1 MVGGVPANWANIL
14 SSRSNNW
21 KKLKAT
27 LYYCNRNLDKTWFQK
42 LLAWWTIHSVSLKVH
57 VLVHVLFKH
66 CCALARTVD
75 DLFFD
80 LIWLGGS
87 ICEPL
92 MQTTTAGRV
101 MLIHQLVLK
110 GDLKE
115 LKKEIARDIGQ
126 FMINMIVQF
135 TNCTLIIYMK
145 WFILWIALSSLW
157 KTGCKI
163 TMYIHVCIYRDIIS
177 ETNLCIF

>member
-1 MVGGVPANWANIL
+1 
-14 SSRSNNW
+14 
-21 KKLKAT
+21 
-27 LYYCNRNLDKTWFQK
+27 
-42 LLAWWTIHSVSLKVH
+42 
-57 VLVHVLFKH
+57 
-66 CCALARTVD
+66 
-75 DLFFD
+75 
-80 LIWLGGS
+80 
-87 ICEPL
+87 

-145 WFILWIALSSLW
+145 
-157 KTGCKI
+157 
-163 TMYIHVCIYRDIIS
+163 
-177 ETNLCIF
+177 